1 MKLRTFL
8 WVSEEEVSSLF
19 SESHLQG
26 SCLKAG
32 VNKDT
37 CRCRATDSYAV
48 GVQRKATL
56 QDSRRKNGKIFLG
69 ISKESLFEAS
79 HKAGPDS
86 EILKLRWSLNFI
98 FKANVSQVF
107 CC

>member
-1 MKLRTFL
+1 M
-8 WVSEEEVSSLF
+8 SGEEVSSLF

-37 CRCRATDSYAV
+37 CRRRATDSYAV

-69 ISKESLFEAS
+69 ISKESLKHHIRLALT
-79 HKAGPDS
+79 
-86 EILKLRWSLNFI
+86 LKYLSY
-98 FKANVSQVF
+98 VGH
-107 CC
+107 